1 MIVGQKS
8 PSRFNGFV
16 LHIPKPLRRLITFL
30 PKYTGLRSGVS
41 DIGMRSRPAEK
52 LTGIN
57 IAGQSAMRN
66 TAQIVNTSGIW
77 AAIKARSSGALAKWE
92 SAGRRWAISFGL
104 IGFDGCADK
113 RTSRCARGRADRC
126 TAYITSGGSAD
137 DRAGCRAITRP
148 LTGWRIAR
156 SESQRGQSKPR
167 NDCEMIF
174 LHSPC
179 VAQPCYDAS
188 VASQIQKFFNNW
200 VRTRPAFSNLLRT

>member
-16 LHIPKPLRRLITFL
+16 LHIPKPLKRLITFL
-30 PKYTGLRSGVS
+30 PNYTGLKSGVNYFLPNHTGLKSGVS

-66 TAQIVNTSGIW
+66 TAQIVNTSGVW

-104 IGFDGCADK
+104 IRFDRCADE
-113 RTSRCARGRADRC
+113 RTSRRARGRADSC
-126 TAYITSGGSAD
+126 TAHVTSGGSAD

-148 LTGWRIAR
+148 FTGWRIAR
-156 SESQRGQSKPR
+156 SESQCGQSKPR

-174 LHSPC
+174 LHSP
-179 VAQPCYDAS
+179 
-188 VASQIQKFFNNW
+188 
-200 VRTRPAFSNLLRT
+200 